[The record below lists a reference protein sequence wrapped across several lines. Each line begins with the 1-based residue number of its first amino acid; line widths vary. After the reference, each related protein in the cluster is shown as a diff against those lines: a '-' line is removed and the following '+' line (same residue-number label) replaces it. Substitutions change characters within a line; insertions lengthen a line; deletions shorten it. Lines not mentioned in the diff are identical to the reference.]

1 VLSVSALA
9 DYNGLPGGGASS
21 TCYADVDDTLA
32 NFSNWGPEVDI
43 AAPGVCILS
52 AIPLEQGEYGTLS
65 GTSMASPHV
74 AGALALLA
82 SANKP
87 NSAADVY
94 NLYDQVKNSGNYNWT
109 DDSGD
114 GIQEPLLDVRSF
126 APLLVAVGGTNVPP
140 TVSITSPNDGDSFT
154 SGTSISFTGTATDAE
169 DGGLSGALVWTSSAD
184 GQIGT
189 GASFNN
195 EALSVGTH
203 MITASVT
210 DSGNLTSSDSITV
223 TVTGGATVIDL
234 TVTARQVRTNK
245 YADLSWSGAN
255 SANVDVYR
263 NDTKVTTTLNDG
275 AYTDKPSKTLTSA
288 IYKVCEAGSTSTCSN
303 DAAVTW
309 Y

>member
-1 VLSVSALA
+1 
-9 DYNGLPGGGASS
+9 
-21 TCYADVDDTLA
+21 VDDTLA

-189 GASFNN
+189 GGSFICSLT
-195 EALSVGTH
+195 AGTH
-203 MITASVT
+203 TITASVT
-210 DSGNLTSSDSITV
+210 DSGNLASSESITV
-223 TVTGGATVIDL
+223 TVTGGAAVIDL
-234 TVTARQVRTNK
+234 KVTARQVRTNK
-245 YADLSWSGAN
+245 YADLSWFGGGTST
-255 SANVDVYR
+255 NVDVYR
-263 NDTKVTTTLNDG
+263 NGTKVTTTLNDG
-275 AYTDKPSKTLTSA
+275 AYTDKPTKATTSA
-288 IYKVCEAGSTSTCSN
+288 TYKVCEAGTSTCSN
-303 DAAVTW
+303 EFTVSW
-309 Y
+309 SN